1 MTSNAET
8 LEMKVVDIKMLWN
21 FVVDIVL
28 IRLRLEH

>member
-1 MTSNAET
+1 MTSNGET

-28 IRLRLEH
+28 IRLRLKH